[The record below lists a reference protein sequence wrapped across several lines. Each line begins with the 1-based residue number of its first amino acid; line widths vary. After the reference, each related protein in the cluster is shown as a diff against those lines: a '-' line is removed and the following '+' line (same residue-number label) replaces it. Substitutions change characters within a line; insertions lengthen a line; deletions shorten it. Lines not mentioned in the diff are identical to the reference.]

1 MFASSGADGS
11 VRMFDLRS
19 LEVRGGGEE
28 RTSLTNLLLRRERG
42 DESCY

>member
-19 LEVRGGGEE
+19 LEVRGGGG
-28 RTSLTNLLLRRERG
+28 TNIS
-42 DESCY
+42 DESTTT